1 MRVYFSAE
9 ERCMLRLGGAA
20 AGFCGRA
27 AKFADIGE
35 EGVQAEFLPADGNL
49 LPLSF
54 FICDGFFREPPA
66 CCTVCL
72 YGCGADVLARFSP
85 REKPLTAPVQA
96 RADGVL
102 FTVFGGAMPSLV
114 LENGHGMEIVPLP
127 PAERY
132 EAGRAEIGGESFA
145 RLECLHKGERTLL
158 LFNARLEEA
167 FRGQADGAEYGR
179 RLTVTRRLHDIAG
192 HTEERVFRAENGA
205 LVQEE
210 RRLRAEEGFDP
221 AKLDERVLPFAFF
234 QELLAGGDPAPYLS
248 PALAEK
254 KEMLKEYLGGFCR
267 VSLPRDIFYLTY
279 GKRNA
284 AALSYRLS
292 ENRYEAKFFEA
303 VCEGGKV
310 TNVRPV
316 PEEE

>member
-9 ERCMLRLGGAA
+9 EQCMLRLGGAA

-35 EGVQAEFLPADGNL
+35 EGAQAEFLPAG
-49 LPLSF
+49 
-54 FICDGFFREPPA
+54 REPAAPLLLYLRRVFPRAARLLHRVPLRLRRGRARALFPA
-66 CCTVCL
+66 RKAAHRART
-72 YGCGADVLARFSP
+72 GA
-85 REKPLTAPVQA
+85 
-96 RADGVL
+96 ADGVL

-179 RLTVTRRLHDIAG
+179 RLTVTRRLHEHRGAYG
-192 HTEERVFRAENGA
+192 RARFPCGDGA

-210 RRLRAEEGFDP
+210 RRLRGGRKGSTP
-221 AKLDERVLPFAFF
+221 RSWTKGCCPLPSFRNCWREATPRPSSPPPSRKRRRC
-234 QELLAGGDPAPYLS
+234 LKNTSAASAAYRS
-248 PALAEK
+248 PA
-254 KEMLKEYLGGFCR
+254 
-267 VSLPRDIFYLTY
+267 TY
-279 GKRNA
+279 
-284 AALSYRLS
+284 
-292 ENRYEAKFFEA
+292 F
-303 VCEGGKV
+303 
-310 TNVRPV
+310 T
-316 PEEE
+316 

>member
-9 ERCMLRLGGAA
+9 ERCLLRLGGAA

-35 EGVQAEFLPADGNL
+35 EGAQAEFLPADGNL

-54 FICDGFFREPPA
+54 YIYDGFFREPPA

-85 REKPLTAPVQA
+85 REKPLAAPVQA

-132 EAGRAEIGGESFA
+132 EAGRAEIGGESFPA
-145 RLECLHKGERTLL
+145 DFLL
-158 LFNARLEEA
+158 GQEVSAMQTDLFHPELIRV
-167 FRGQADGAEYGR
+167 R
-179 RLTVTRRLHDIAG
+179 
-192 HTEERVFRAENGA
+192 TEEPGQDF
-205 LVQEE
+205 LYD
-210 RRLRAEEGFDP
+210 L
-221 AKLDERVLPFAFF
+221 
-234 QELLAGGDPAPYLS
+234 
-248 PALAEK
+248 
-254 KEMLKEYLGGFCR
+254 CR
-267 VSLPRDIFYLTY
+267 
-279 GKRNA
+279 
-284 AALSYRLS
+284 
-292 ENRYEAKFFEA
+292 
-303 VCEGGKV
+303 
-310 TNVRPV
+310 
-316 PEEE
+316 